1 MIPLQPR
8 LDPLL
13 VELVQTCQSADD
25 KGIRQALLEAIYN
38 LIKGVKD
45 SNRDFVDS
53 SKTTLEKLLLVIIT
67 NVQEGEGKQWDINV
81 KILCGNMLQNVL
93 EYIYL

>member
-13 VELVQTCQSADD
+13 VELVQACQSSED
-25 KGIRQALLEAIYN
+25 KGIKQALLEAIYN

-45 SNRDFVDS
+45 SSRDFVDS
-53 SKTTLEKLLLVIIT
+53 SKIMLEKLLLALIMNI
-67 NVQEGEGKQWDINV
+67 QEGEGERNS
-81 KILCGNMLQNVL
+81 CN
-93 EYIYL
+93 Y